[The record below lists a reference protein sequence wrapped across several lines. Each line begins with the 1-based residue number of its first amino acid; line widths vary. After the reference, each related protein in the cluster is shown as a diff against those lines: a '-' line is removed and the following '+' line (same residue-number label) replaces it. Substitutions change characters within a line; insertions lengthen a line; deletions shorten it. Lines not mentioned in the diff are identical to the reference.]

1 MKHRSKDSKHR
12 DSRMTKAQ
20 QSDSQ
25 QLSIREQSFVEAY
38 VVSTKGNGA
47 AAVREAGYSVKN
59 PDVYAAKLL
68 GKERIRKAI
77 ARRRAELQRLADITA
92 QEVIST
98 LTAQMRGDITELL
111 DENGNLDLAAV
122 RRRKLGGLIKSI
134 SFSVST
140 GGGEARPYVS
150 RVEMV
155 SQQQAAIQLCKI
167 LHVERDKSDP
177 TTLRRLLDE
186 RVAFA
191 RLQCLAKAL
200 RKLSASSLLQTCQ
213 RDSVS
218 KRCLPHFKPTVTAP
232 RHSVDANN
240 PLLTS

>member
-1 MKHRSKDSKHR
+1 MKQRSTISKR

-25 QLSIREQSFVEAY
+25 QLSIREQAFVEAY
-38 VVSTKGNGA
+38 IVSTKGNAA

-68 GKERIRKAI
+68 GKDRIRKAI
-77 ARRRAELQRLADITA
+77 ARRRAQLQRLADVTS

-111 DENGNLDLAAV
+111 DENGNLNLATV
-122 RRRKLGGLIKSI
+122 RSRKLGGLIKSI
-134 SFSVST
+134 SFGVSVVA
-140 GGGEARPYVS
+140 GESRPYVS

-167 LHVERDKSDP
+167 LHVERDNSDP
-177 TTLRRLLDE
+177 TTLGRLLDE

-191 RLQCLAKAL
+191 IEGFRRGGVKLTRRDVLEMYSQAPESAGEFLPLILAELA
-200 RKLSASSLLQTCQ
+200 AEGVGEN
-213 RDSVS
+213 DPEGVE
-218 KRCLPHFKPTVTAP
+218 
-232 RHSVDANN
+232 
-240 PLLTS
+240 